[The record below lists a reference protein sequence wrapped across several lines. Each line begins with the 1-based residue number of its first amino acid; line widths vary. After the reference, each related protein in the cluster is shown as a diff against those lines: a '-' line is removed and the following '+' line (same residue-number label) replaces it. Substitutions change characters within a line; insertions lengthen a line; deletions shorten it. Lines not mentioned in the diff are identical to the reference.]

1 MRFSNFLFPE
11 SRVPERDGDILQEV
25 LREVELCESLG
36 LEAIWLSEH
45 HFDGNCAYVDPV
57 TFAAAIAART
67 KRIRIGFAVAQMSL
81 HHPVRI
87 AEQLSLIDN
96 ISKGRLLV
104 GLGRGT
110 AYNIYEYQGYGI
122 DHEEAQARFE
132 EAAEILLKAWVSED
146 GFTHQGSFWNLRVP
160 LLRPRPF
167 TRPHPF
173 VIRAASGE
181 ETIVQLGRQGKP
193 FLMNVQSNETTRR
206 RVVLWGQA
214 ARGAGFSEDHV
225 ASALDQ
231 SWVWRNIFVADTD
244 AEAERIALPAFAA
257 MQEHRAAMRK
267 RVEAEQGV
275 SMGHSSA
282 KPPARVD
289 PKHALIC
296 GSPSTVAEQIE
307 ELGATGA
314 GGAILAFRLGPM
326 TYEQTARSLTLFAQE
341 VMPRT
346 MTPASSM
353 QRSLAVVPE

>member
-1 MRFSNFLFPE
+1 VRFGNFLFPE

-25 LREVELCESLG
+25 LGEVDLCESLG

-122 DHEEAQARFE
+122 DHGEAQARFE

-146 GFTHQGSFWNLRVP
+146 GFTHRGSFWNLRVP
-160 LLRPRPF
+160 VLRPRPF

-181 ETIVQLGRQGKP
+181 ETIVQLGREGKP

-214 ARGAGFSEDHV
+214 ARGAGFSEDHI

-267 RVEAEQGV
+267 RVAAEQGV

-307 ELGATGA
+307 ELAATGA

-326 TYEQTARSLTLFAQE
+326 AYEQTARSLTLFAQE